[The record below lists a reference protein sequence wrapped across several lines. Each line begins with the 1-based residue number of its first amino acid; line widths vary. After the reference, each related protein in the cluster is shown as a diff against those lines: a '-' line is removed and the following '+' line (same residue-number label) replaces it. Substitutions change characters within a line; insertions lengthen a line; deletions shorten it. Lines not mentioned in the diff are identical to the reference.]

1 MDPVK
6 ESGKEKAPEKRILI
20 VDDDAKFRTV
30 LCNFVEALG
39 YSCVQANSGRLALAL
54 LERMRFLIVITDIV
68 MPGMDGLALLRI
80 IKERYTDVD
89 VLIITGYGAR
99 YSATRIV
106 QTGASDFLTKPFNM
120 EQLGA
125 RLCKIEQEKTLRN
138 KLYSQAVTDE
148 LTGVYNRRHFY
159 HILEQ
164 ETNRAKRQGHPLS
177 LVLVDVNRFKK
188 FNDRYGHVKGDRILE
203 MTAKTFQSSVRAYV
217 DSVFRYGGDEFV
229 GILPEADWT
238 TAQLIGNRVKKNF
251 AEAAPA
257 GLTLSMGAAEI
268 EKDFDTETLVQVA
281 DERMYED
288 KAGTKGLRPSTPEVG
303 RAKDNDHIH
312 CLNCGSLVHWASVM
326 CGNCLADPRVKT
338 VRRSGM
344 RGRSIDRRRSPRIV
358 LRKTVLHD
366 GLITMVCNI
375 SARGMQI
382 KTKRVLSAGEV
393 FRIAFSLEDGM
404 IRLSGHVV
412 YANNLSDGSLL
423 AGVRF
428 SEVLGKG
435 SDLLGRFLESHEVK
449 PSGTPGG
456 ILGAIPHDSRPERTE
471 EAMML
476 PG

>member
-1 MDPVK
+1 VDPVK
-6 ESGKEKAPEKRILI
+6 ESGKEKAPEKRILV
-20 VDDDAKFRTV
+20 VDDDAKFRNV

-39 YSCVQANSGRLALAL
+39 YSCVQANSGSLALAL

-68 MPGMDGLALLRI
+68 MPGMDGLASLRI
-80 IKERYTDVD
+80 IKEKYTDVD

-99 YSATRIV
+99 YSATKIV

-138 KLYSQAVTDE
+138 KLYSQAVT
-148 LTGVYNRRHFY
+148 
-159 HILEQ
+159 
-164 ETNRAKRQGHPLS
+164 
-177 LVLVDVNRFKK
+177 
-188 FNDRYGHVKGDRILE
+188 
-203 MTAKTFQSSVRAYV
+203 
-217 DSVFRYGGDEFV
+217 
-229 GILPEADWT
+229 
-238 TAQLIGNRVKKNF
+238 
-251 AEAAPA
+251 
-257 GLTLSMGAAEI
+257 
-268 EKDFDTETLVQVA
+268 
-281 DERMYED
+281 
-288 KAGTKGLRPSTPEVG
+288 KGLRPSTPEVG

-312 CLNCGSLVHWASVM
+312 CLNCGSLVHRASVM

-338 VRRSGM
+338 VHRSGM

-366 GLITMVCNI
+366 GLITTACNI
-375 SARGMQI
+375 SAQGMQI
-382 KTKRVLSAGEV
+382 KTKSVLSANEI

-428 SEVLGKG
+428 SEVLGKD

-449 PSGTPGG
+449 PSGGPGG
-456 ILGAIPHDSRPERTE
+456 ILGAIPHDSRPGTTE
-471 EAMML
+471 EAMIL